1 MRKLLIAAAVM
12 MAVVWYMSTFG
23 RHGFGTYADVL
34 ANCINSAQPRVF
46 KDTNFNT
53 EIKVPSIFVLEEDT
67 TDIAYSYA
75 RFACYPPTHY
85 IDAEGQLTI
94 EYSATVCRDGNEW
107 TTRIDSVTRDD
118 GYINY
123 SKSIRRQKMKF
134 TYSLTYP
141 SAYENSV
148 SKLKTQVRE
157 WKAFSKESPKKQ
169 LIIGSRRQKKGR
181 PAHSGFITE

>member
-1 MRKLLIAAAVM
+1 MRKLLFAAFAM
-12 MAVVWYMSTFG
+12 MAVVLYISTFSME
-23 RHGFGTYADVL
+23 GFKSYDEVL

-75 RFACYPPTHY
+75 RYACYPPSRFL
-85 IDAEGQLTI
+85 DAEGQVTI
-94 EYSATVCRDGNEW
+94 EYSATVCRDRNDW
-107 TTRIDSVTRDD
+107 ATRIDSVARDD
-118 GYINY
+118 GYKSY
-123 SKSIRRQKMKF
+123 SKSIRKQKMKF

-148 SKLKTQVRE
+148 SKLKKEVRE
-157 WKAFSKESPKKQ
+157 WKAFSHERPKKQ
-169 LIIGSRRQKKGR
+169 LVIGSRRQKNGR
-181 PAHSGFITE
+181 AAHSGFIQE